1 MILEK
6 KSVGKLEYYGA
17 NGKLRESIIYDDV
30 EKMKSDL
37 KDDLYYGR
45 PVHVTI
51 YKREGEPI
59 AITPSWFAAH
69 CESIF
74 AKYRIVMSEKIK
86 GERGER

>member
-1 MILEK
+1 MESEQKAI
-6 KSVGKLEYYGA
+6 GKLEYYGA
-17 NGKLRESIIYDDV
+17 NGQIGETIVYDDAK
-30 EKMKSDL
+30 KMKSAL

-51 YKREGEPI
+51 YKREGQPI
-59 AITPSWFAAH
+59 PITPSWFAAH

-74 AKYRIVMSEKIK
+74 ARYRIVESEKIK